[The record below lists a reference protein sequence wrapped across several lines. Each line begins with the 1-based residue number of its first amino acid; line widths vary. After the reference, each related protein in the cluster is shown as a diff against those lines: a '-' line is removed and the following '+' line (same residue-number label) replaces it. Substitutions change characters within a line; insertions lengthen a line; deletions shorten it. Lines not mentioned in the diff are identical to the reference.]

1 MNTLA
6 ILLKKSESERKT
18 RKLTVW
24 TGMHAQ
30 LCNGTSLFAV
40 QTLKQTVNLSHIRLT
55 ESDDMMMCSVEAK
68 NK

>member
-1 MNTLA
+1 MNILA

-30 LCNGTSLFAV
+30 LGNGTSLFAV
-40 QTLKQTVNLSHIRLT
+40 QTLKQTVNLSHIG
-55 ESDDMMMCSVEAK
+55 
-68 NK
+68 